1 MSARGVPRLAPAS
14 VLAVVREGG
23 FAAMPGLE
31 RPRRIEC
38 GKLSQRQRERLQRLL
53 EEIDRLDP
61 GEPAAAGADRRVFRL
76 FLEQPEA
83 ECWQCALDETQAPRG
98 VVGLW
103 QHGPGALDEPDT

>member
-1 MSARGVPRLAPAS
+1 MSARGVPRLAPTA

-31 RPRRIEC
+31 RPRRIDCRE
-38 GKLSQRQRERLQRLL
+38 LSEPQRERLQRLL
-53 EEIDRLDP
+53 DEIDRQAP
-61 GEPAAAGADRRVFRL
+61 AEPVAGADRRVFRL
-76 FLEQPEA
+76 SLEQPEA

-103 QHGPGALDEPDT
+103 QHGPGALDEPET

>member
-1 MSARGVPRLAPAS
+1 MPRLASTA

-38 GKLSQRQRERLQRLL
+38 GKLSPGQRERLQRLL
-53 EEIDRLDP
+53 DEIDRQAP
-61 GEPAAAGADRRVFRL
+61 AEPVAGADRRIFRL

-103 QHGPGALDEPDT
+103 QHGPGALDEPET